1 MSRPY
6 RSFSTNILYTIA
18 MTGLTQQLIFVAM
31 KVSDYQQPIFI
42 DKYFFFLTAVL
53 NGLFLF
59 IIALFVMFLLIV
71 QTKWPVD
78 KKVVEDLVEGQDLAI
93 YYIKDARNFME
104 DVIERKHYRTEDKE
118 KLDKILEDLGMQ
130 FNNFRGKQPLIM
142 DSLLEAIDSLRLLQ
156 KK

>member
-71 QTKWPVD
+71 
-78 KKVVEDLVEGQDLAI
+78 
-93 YYIKDARNFME
+93 
-104 DVIERKHYRTEDKE
+104 
-118 KLDKILEDLGMQ
+118 
-130 FNNFRGKQPLIM
+130 
-142 DSLLEAIDSLRLLQ
+142 
-156 KK
+156 